1 MAEINNA
8 MNNPPNQHNNH
19 KGDDRSLTSAS
30 TTCHIKGKTPTSSG
44 TAMNSCSGTGSFK
57 NYGTGRQNFYNATIN
72 SDPCVKNRTGSN
84 NVVYDGGGGPQ
95 DFRGAKI
102 NGLTVT
108 PSSGTPSSS
117 RSQTT
122 SGVLHGT
129 GTRRSFTNH
138 KNGSQS
144 FEGANINNGAD
155 LADL

>member
-57 NYGTGRQNFYNATIN
+57 NYGTGRQIFYKATIN

-95 DFRGAKI
+95 DFQGAKI

-117 RSQTT
+117 RSQQLAVCSTALELVAPSPTT
-122 SGVLHGT
+122 KTEARVLKVPT
-129 GTRRSFTNH
+129 LITV
-138 KNGSQS
+138 Q
-144 FEGANINNGAD
+144 I
-155 LADL
+155 